1 MLPLTARVIRYRC
14 SRVLLLLLLLLLT
27 DTVCKSRP
35 TSLRLNVAAYQS
47 VINESD

>member
-1 MLPLTARVIRYRC
+1 MLPLTARVVRHRY
-14 SRVLLLLLLLLLT
+14 SRVLLLLLT
-27 DTVCKSRP
+27 DTVRESRP